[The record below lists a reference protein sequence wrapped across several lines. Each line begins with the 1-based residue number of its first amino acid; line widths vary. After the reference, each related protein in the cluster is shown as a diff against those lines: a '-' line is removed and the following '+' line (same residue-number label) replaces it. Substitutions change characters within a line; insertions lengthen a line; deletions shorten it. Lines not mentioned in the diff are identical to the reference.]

1 MMKRLILIIDD
12 NIQFIQDLSFY
23 MRNEYDIISAT
34 TGTEGLTLVRMQEPD
49 VVLLDMKL
57 QEGESGLDVLRKIKN
72 VDPDMPVIIV
82 TDYPE
87 VDTAVEAMRLGAE
100 HYASKS
106 PKIGELKAIIEQQ
119 IRNLPWRKLYREEMS
134 RQYGQLIGDSPAMQ
148 KIRSRIE
155 QVAKTDLPV
164 LILGESGTGKELVA
178 NAIHRQSAR
187 SGYMMVT
194 VNCSTL
200 APNLFESEFFGH
212 EKGAFTGAFS
222 RKKGKIELAE
232 HGTLFLDEIGDLPIE
247 SQAKILEAIEYKRY
261 CRVGGEKVLSADVR
275 IIAATNRDLRRAV
288 EEKSFRED
296 LYYRLETIM
305 LFIPPLRE
313 RREDIPELAMH
324 FLELACREIKK
335 PVPRV
340 SEKVMA
346 YWKRLPWKGNVR
358 ELRNKMMQV
367 ALAADGE
374 WAQAEGEEFSGKQE
388 QSGAF
393 LKSLFDLPYNDAK
406 EKLLDYFQA
415 EYIKRALVRND
426 FNISKTAEQIGVHRS
441 TVHRVLRNENLK

>member
-1 MMKRLILIIDD
+1 MKRLILIIDD
-12 NIQFIQDLSFY
+12 NVQFIQDLSFY
-23 MRNEYDIISAT
+23 MRDQYDVISAT
-34 TGTEGLTLVRMQEPD
+34 TGKEGLTLVRMQEPD

-57 QEGESGLDVLRKIKN
+57 QDGESGLEVLRKIKN

-87 VDTAVEAMRLGAE
+87 VETAVEAMRLGAE

-155 QVAKTDLPV
+155 QLAKTDLPV
-164 LILGESGTGKELVA
+164 LILGASGTGKELVA
-178 NAIHRQSAR
+178 NSIHRQSAR
-187 SGYMMVT
+187 SGHMIVT

-212 EKGAFTGAFS
+212 EKGAFTGAIS

-232 HGTLFLDEIGDLPIE
+232 HGTLFLDEIGDLPLE

-261 CRVGGEKVLSADVR
+261 QRLGGEVTLHADVR
-275 IIAATNRDLRRAV
+275 IIAATNRDLRKSV
-288 EEKSFRED
+288 EERSFRDD
-296 LYYRLETIM
+296 LYYRLEAIM
-305 LFIPPLRE
+305 LFVPPLRE
-313 RREDIPELAMH
+313 RREDIPELAQH
-324 FLELACREIKK
+324 YLELACREIKC

-340 SEKVMA
+340 SDRVMA
-346 YWKRLPWKGNVR
+346 YWQSLPWPGNVR

-367 ALAADGE
+367 ALDTDGDWVNAEADGL
-374 WAQAEGEEFSGKQE
+374 SGKHDNADGFYQ
-388 QSGAF
+388 
-393 LKSLFDLPYNDAK
+393 SLFAMPYSQAK
-406 EKLLDYFQA
+406 GVLLKRFQI
-415 EYIKRALVRND
+415 EYIKRALVQNN
-426 FNISKTAEQIGVHRS
+426 FNISKTAEQTGVHRS